1 MSAVDVRA
9 ICSEFD
15 GQLDDHPIEEDWP
28 YQEQPEPP
36 RALSHREQLEV
47 QLDAAEFV
55 YRRYGYRGG
64 YEHLQVEIEQL
75 RAELGLDTTTL
86 VKGEGERV

>member
-1 MSAVDVRA
+1 MTAVNVRA
-9 ICSEFD
+9 IFD
-15 GQLDDHPIEEDWP
+15 SMYEALDDHPIEEDWP

-55 YRRYGYRGG
+55 YRRYGYRGA

-75 RAELGLDTTTL
+75 RGELGLDNNDA
-86 VKGEGERV
+86 GEGRG